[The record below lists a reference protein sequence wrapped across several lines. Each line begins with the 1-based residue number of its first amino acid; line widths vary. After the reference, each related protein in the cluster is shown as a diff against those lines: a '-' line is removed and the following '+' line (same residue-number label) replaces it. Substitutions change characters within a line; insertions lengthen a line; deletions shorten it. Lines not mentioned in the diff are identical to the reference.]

1 MPDPFAGRH
10 AELAAG
16 LAAGAVAALLCL
28 AIWAVRRRRR
38 PGVPVP
44 VAGAGLAAAG
54 AAALAA
60 TGGFAARPGPGPLA
74 WGAAAAVAAG
84 VLLADFDHRRR
95 ADGLTTA
102 LLAVTAAGVWATVP
116 DVEAAVVVLG
126 ASLPFALLGWPL
138 LRSGP
143 PSLGPAGALA
153 VAGLLAWAA
162 LAGGAGRPGSWA
174 GALACLGVLA
184 AEPLAGR
191 LDRRGRPVGGD
202 GGVAG
207 RAGLLGAHLLL
218 VAVAARVVG
227 RPASLAAGLALAAAL
242 LAGAVA
248 ATVWLR
254 RRRLDTS
261 ASRRST

>member
-10 AELAAG
+10 AELATG
-16 LAAGAVAALLCL
+16 LAAGAVAALGCL
-28 AIWAVRRRRR
+28 AVWAVLTRRR

-54 AAALAA
+54 VAALAA

-74 WGAAAAVAAG
+74 WAAAAAVAAG
-84 VLLADFDHRRR
+84 ALLADFDHRRR

-102 LLAVTAAGVWATVP
+102 LVAVTAAGVWATVP

-126 ASLPFALLGWPL
+126 AFLPFALLGWPL
-138 LRSGP
+138 LRSAP

-162 LAGGAGRPGSWA
+162 LTGGTGRPGSFA

-184 AEPLAGR
+184 TEPLAGR
-191 LDRRGRPVGGD
+191 LDRRGRPDGAGGA
-202 GGVAG
+202 AG

-227 RPASLAAGLALAAAL
+227 RPASLATGLALAAGL
-242 LAGAVA
+242 LVGAVA

-261 ASRRST
+261 PSRKST

>member
-28 AIWAVRRRRR
+28 AVWALRRRRR
-38 PGVPVP
+38 PGGPVP

-54 AAALAA
+54 VAALAA

-84 VLLADFDHRRR
+84 ALLADFDHRRR

-126 ASLPFALLGWPL
+126 AFLPFALLGWPL

-184 AEPLAGR
+184 TEPLAGR
-191 LDRRGRPVGGD
+191 LDRRGRRRGGP
-202 GGVAG
+202 AG
-207 RAGLLGAHLLL
+207 RAGLIGAHLLL

-227 RPASLAAGLALAAAL
+227 RPASAATGLALAAAL

-261 ASRRST
+261 ASRKST